1 MELIEKSILVLDDV
15 MGVTQVSQLLKYANS
30 EKFNRAVTVGEMTT
44 KKKDSHRETKSF
56 PLSRTNDS
64 LSNVHWYNFIANKFK
79 NSILTYQKHFP
90 YFYFNQ
96 INNIEILK
104 YENNGYYKYHIDDG
118 FNLNRVLSCIL
129 LLNNDYEGGELCF
142 YDQVNK
148 KEITIDK
155 KIGRMILW
163 PSNFLFPHAVKPVTK
178 GTRFSVVIWA
188 S

>member
-1 MELIEKSILVLDDV
+1 MELIEKSILVLDEV
-15 MGVTQVSQLLKYANS
+15 MGVNQVSQLLKYANS
-30 EKFNRAVTVGEMTT
+30 VEFNRAVTVGEMIANE
-44 KKKDSHRETKSF
+44 KNNHRETKSF
-56 PLSRTNDS
+56 PLSRFSGS

-79 NSILTYQKHFP
+79 NSILTYQEGFP
-90 YFYFNQ
+90 YFYFSQ

-104 YENNGYYKYHIDDG
+104 YENNGYYKYHVDDG
-118 FNLNRVLSCIL
+118 SNLNRALSCIL

-142 YDQVNK
+142 YDQINK

-155 KIGRMILW
+155 KVGRMILW